1 MNLFT
6 LSLAYVRTRPLQ
18 TTLNLLLLALGM
30 GTIVVLL
37 VFREQLEERL
47 TRDQR
52 GIDLVVGAKG
62 SPIQLILSTVYQMDV
77 PTGNITERDATFVR
91 NHPMVA
97 SVIPMALGDSFHG
110 FRIVGTTPDYVTHY
124 GAETVEGRLWEAPLE
139 AVVGATVA
147 REAGVGPG
155 DTLVGSHG
163 IGSGAG
169 GGMHSH
175 NPYSVVGVLGPTGT
189 VIDRL
194 VLTSVGTVR
203 LVHEPAGHSAD
214 EEDHQAEHDHEAE
227 ASGEDSHDAHAHE
240 DEQLPDPDAQVT
252 ALLVKYR
259 TPIAAASLPRI
270 INMQSAMQSAAP
282 AYETARLL
290 RMVGIGIDAFRV
302 FAYLLIVTA
311 ALSMFVALYTALE
324 RRQYDLA
331 IMRTVGAGRG
341 RVLLQ
346 ILVEGQ
352 ILALTGTALGLVLGH
367 AVAEGLS
374 IWLSRTQEVPF
385 TGSVWVPQEL
395 WLFVVAFCVGSVA
408 ALLPALRAYRL
419 DVARVLAHG

>member
-1 MNLFT
+1 MNLFS

-18 TTLNLLLLALGM
+18 TALNLLLLALGM

-37 VFREQLEERL
+37 LFREQLEDKL

-77 PTGNITERDATFVR
+77 PTGNITERDAAFVR

-97 SVIPMALGDSFHG
+97 SVIPLALGDSFHG
-110 FRIVGTTPDYVTHY
+110 FRIVGTTPGYVAHY
-124 GAETVEGRLWEAPLE
+124 GAETVAGRLWEAPLE
-139 AVVGATVA
+139 AVIGAAVA
-147 REAGVGPG
+147 DGTGAGVG
-155 DTLVGSHG
+155 DALVGSHG
-163 IGSGAG
+163 IGGGAG
-169 GGMHSH
+169 GSMHAAH
-175 NPYSVVGVLGPTGT
+175 PYQVVGVLGRTGT

-194 VLTSVGTVR
+194 VLSSVETIR
-203 LVHEPAGHSAD
+203 LVHQPAGQHEDEDVDEPHAD
-214 EEDHQAEHDHEAE
+214 EHEAE
-227 ASGEDSHDAHAHE
+227 AASSIDG
-240 DEQLPDPDAQVT
+240 DAQVT

-270 INMQSAMQSAAP
+270 INMQSAMQAAAP

-290 RMVGIGIDAFRV
+290 RMVGIGLDAFRV

-341 RVLLQ
+341 RVFLQ

-352 ILALTGTALGLVLGH
+352 ILALAGTALGLGLGH

-374 IWLSRTQEVPF
+374 MWLSRTQEVAF
-385 TGSVWVPQEL
+385 TGSIWVTEEL
-395 WLFVVAFCVGSVA
+395 WLFVVALCVGGIA

-419 DVARVLAHG
+419 DVAGVLARG